1 MAKPGGLL
9 YITPVDVPRPEL
21 EALLASVSQVR
32 IRDLSRVSDEEE
44 AHSRLVLE
52 IAK

>member
-21 EALLASVSQVR
+21 QVR